1 MPADP
6 AEITRRKARAL
17 AAIKHAFGADDDEH
31 GATLFVSHH
40 LDEIDQAYWQKHLGT
55 PRPDP
60 KHVLDILQLRSHWGD
75 QEDDGID
82 TFDFTL
88 PEDIT
93 QYVISVRFDDAGQVE
108 EITMES

>member
-6 AEITRRKARAL
+6 AETATRKATAL
-17 AAIKHAFGADDDEH
+17 AAIKRAFGTDDDEH

-40 LDEIDQAYWQKHLGT
+40 LDEIDQSYWQKRLGT
-55 PRPDP
+55 PRPEP
-60 KHVLDILQLRSHWGD
+60 SHVLDILQLRSHWGD
-75 QEDDGID
+75 EDDDGID

-93 QYVISVRFDDAGQVE
+93 QSVISVRFDDAGQVE